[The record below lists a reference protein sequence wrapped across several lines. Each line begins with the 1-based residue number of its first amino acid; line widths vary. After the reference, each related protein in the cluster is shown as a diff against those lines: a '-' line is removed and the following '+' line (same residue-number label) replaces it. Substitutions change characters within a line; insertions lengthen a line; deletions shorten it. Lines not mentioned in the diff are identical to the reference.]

1 MKSEKGALV
10 LYVSVACLF
19 LLIVGITAYIGVSN
33 KQAGQIAKL
42 KRIEQNYNNSNVTA
56 EELYKSYDGGDV
68 IPIYTPEQFAK
79 VGSGEEV
86 YVKETGK
93 FYTFSIDKT
102 YMFYGV
108 PEDLTNLLNQLK
120 QEIKNE
126 VKVEIG
132 AGTDQGTVTS
142 GILKLTKSTNQLVNS
157 LTITATAESEN
168 DIITYIDGSRVEKL
182 YNSGTKSIEETYTV
196 TANGNYVFSVVE
208 SDGTISDA
216 TMVVTN
222 VVSDS
227 IRMTPST
234 TNWTNKDITLTITW
248 PNGSEK
254 GVKEIQ
260 IDNGNWTRYTGL
272 STVLTISENCTVK
285 ARVTN
290 GTDEMKTN
298 SVTISNIDKAD
309 PIVVAKSVDSAKL
322 KEDGTVAI
330 SDYFTYSANGIAPIS
345 KVEYTTNGTTIDG
358 TVLPLGGEIKCTV
371 TKANGTVVSKTQNIQ
386 YLSGGNATEI
396 ANNAEIYYG
405 RIVTNY
411 ITPGED
417 KGTAWQIYYAD
428 KKSDTIYLI
437 SLTNVDNTLI
447 PQSKGAYSIDKS
459 GDYEINF
466 SSIYQAYT
474 GSANITDARVKKLI
488 SWVSSYPSS
497 TNTNIRSI
505 AYLLDIDLWNTQ
517 YKDSTYGAYAIGG
530 PTVELFYKSLK
541 DSHPNAEFEYRMET
555 NGYDVK
561 ENYIESVVNDLEKIG
576 CSQEMK
582 LLYALLYTG
591 VGRDIWNDKYWLAS
605 PAASSSDCL
614 LGVNNTYFE
623 FNPNLEDLSGN
634 VDSAQY
640 EEHHGVRPVVCLQS
654 GVQLVSNGDG
664 TYKLSK

>member
-42 KRIEQNYNNSNVTA
+42 KRIEENYNNSNVTA

-108 PEDLTNLLNQLK
+108 PEDLTNLLNKLK
-120 QEIKNE
+120 QEIKDE

-132 AGTDQGTVTS
+132 TGGTQQGTVTS

-234 TNWTNKDITLTITW
+234 TNWINRDITLTITW

-371 TKANGTVVSKTQNIQ
+371 TKANGAVISKTQNIQ

-405 RIVTNY
+405 REITNY
-411 ITPGED
+411 TDPNGDPDI
-417 KGTAWQIYYAD
+417 KWQIYYVD
-428 KKSDTIYLI
+428 KDSNTIYLI
-437 SLTNVDNTLI
+437 ADRCARNSYI
-447 PQSKGAYSIDKS
+447 PQSKGSYSIDKS
-459 GDYEINF
+459 GEYGINF

-474 GSANITDARVKKLI
+474 GSASITDARVKKLI

-497 TNTNIRSI
+497 TNENIRSI

-530 PTVELFYKSLK
+530 PTIELLCKSYK
-541 DSHPNAEFEYRMET
+541 DTHPDR
-555 NGYDVK
+555 
-561 ENYIESVVNDLEKIG
+561 YIECANTNSYGYNVKWSDGKSYETYISGLPTSIDYKKIFRNYR
-576 CSQEMK
+576 
-582 LLYALLYTG
+582 LYVIPETSNSSY
-591 VGRDIWNDKYWLAS
+591 YWLAS
-605 PAASSSDCL
+605 PSAANGDYLLYVLCGGYVNISDCSSSL
-614 LGVNNTYFE
+614 
-623 FNPNLEDLSGN
+623 
-634 VDSAQY
+634 
-640 EEHHGVRPVVCLQS
+640 GVRPLVCLQS
-654 GVQLVSNGDG
+654 GIQLVSNGDG

>member
-42 KRIEQNYNNSNVTA
+42 KRIEESYNNSNVTA

-108 PEDLTNLLNQLK
+108 PEDLTNLLNKLK

-132 AGTDQGTVTS
+132 TGGTQQGTVTS

-234 TNWTNKDITLTITW
+234 TNWINRDITLTITW

-309 PIVVAKSVDSAKL
+309 PILTAKIINGTENKNVVA
-322 KEDGTVAI
+322 

-345 KVEYTTNGTTIDG
+345 KVEYVTNGTAIDG
-358 TVLPLGGEIKCTV
+358 TAVPLGGEIKCTV
-371 TKANGTVVSKTQNIQ
+371 TKANGAVVSKTQTIK

-405 RIVTNY
+405 REVTNY
-411 ITPGED
+411 TDPSGDPDI
-417 KGTAWQIYYAD
+417 KWQIYYAD
-428 KKSDTIYLI
+428 KDSNTIYLI
-437 SLTNVDNTLI
+437 ADRYARNSYV
-447 PQSKGAYSIDKS
+447 PQSKGSYSIDKS
-459 GDYEINF
+459 GNYEINF

-474 GSANITDARVKKLI
+474 GSASITDARVKKLI

-497 TNTNIRSI
+497 TNINIRSI

-530 PTVELFYKSLK
+530 PTIELLCKSYK
-541 DSHPNAEFEYRMET
+541 DTHPDR
-555 NGYDVK
+555 
-561 ENYIESVVNDLEKIG
+561 YIECANTNSYGYNVKWSDGTTYGYSVSGLQTRVDYTKIFRNYR
-576 CSQEMK
+576 
-582 LLYALLYTG
+582 LYVIPESSNSSY
-591 VGRDIWNDKYWLAS
+591 YWLAS
-605 PAASSSDCL
+605 PSARSSNYL
-614 LGVNNTYFE
+614 LYVGFDGDVYYICNST
-623 FNPNLEDLSGN
+623 L
-634 VDSAQY
+634 
-640 EEHHGVRPVVCLQS
+640 GVRPLVCLQS
-654 GVQLVSNGDG
+654 GIQLVSNGDG

>member
-42 KRIEQNYNNSNVTA
+42 KRIEESYNNSNVTA

-108 PEDLTNLLNQLK
+108 PEDLTNLLNKLK

-182 YNSGTKSIEETYTV
+182 YNSGTKSIEENYTV

-227 IRMTPST
+227 INMTPST
-234 TNWTNKDITLTITW
+234 TNWTNKDVTLTITW

-272 STVLTISENCTVK
+272 KTTLTISENCTVK

-290 GTDEMKTN
+290 GTNEMKTN

-345 KVEYTTNGTTIDG
+345 KVEYTTNGTKIDG

-371 TKANGTVVSKTQNIQ
+371 TKANGAVISKTQNIQ
-386 YLSGGNATEI
+386 YLSGGNTTEI

-405 RIVTNY
+405 REITNY
-411 ITPGED
+411 TDPSGDPDI
-417 KGTAWQIYYAD
+417 KWQIYYAD
-428 KKSDTIYLI
+428 KDSNTIYLI
-437 SLTNVDNTLI
+437 ADRYARNNYV
-447 PQSKGAYSIDKS
+447 PQSKGSYSIDKN
-459 GDYEINF
+459 GNYNINF

-474 GSANITDARVKKLI
+474 GSASITDARIKKLI

-505 AYLLDIDLWNTQ
+505 AYLLDIDLWNAQ

-530 PTVELFYKSLK
+530 PTIELFCKSYK
-541 DSHPNAEFEYRMET
+541 DTHPDR
-555 NGYDVK
+555 
-561 ENYIESVVNDLEKIG
+561 YIECANTDSYGYNVKWSDGKSYEASSIVVPTSVDYKKIFRNYG
-576 CSQEMK
+576 
-582 LLYALLYTG
+582 LYVPPETSKSSY
-591 VGRDIWNDKYWLAS
+591 YWLAS
-605 PAASSSDCL
+605 PMAYNGRLFFVDNSGMIS
-614 LGVNNTYFE
+614 G
-623 FNPNLEDLSGN
+623 DLYN
-634 VDSAQY
+634 SAN
-640 EEHHGVRPVVCLQS
+640 GVRPVVCLQS

>member
-132 AGTDQGTVTS
+132 AGADQGTVTS
-142 GILKLTKSTNQLVNS
+142 GILKLTRSTNQLVNS
-157 LTITATAESEN
+157 LTITATAESKN
-168 DIITYIDGSRVEKL
+168 GIITYVDGNREEKL
-182 YNSGTKSIEETYTV
+182 YNSGTKSIEESFTV
-196 TANGNYVFSVVE
+196 TENGNYVFSVVE
-208 SDGTISDA
+208 ENGEISDA
-216 TMVVTN
+216 TMVITN
-222 VVSDS
+222 IVSNS
-227 IRMTPST
+227 INMTPST
-234 TNWTNKDITLTITW
+234 TNWTNKDVTLTITW

-260 IDNGNWTRYTGL
+260 INNGNWTRYTGL
-272 STVLTISENCTVK
+272 KTTLTISENCTVK

-309 PIVVAKSVDSAKL
+309 PIVTAKIVNGIENKNVVA
-322 KEDGTVAI
+322 
-330 SDYFTYSANGIAPIS
+330 SDYFTYNANGIAPIS
-345 KVEYTTNGTTIDG
+345 KVEYTTNGTKIDG
-358 TVLPLGGEIKCTV
+358 TSVPQGGEIKCTV
-371 TKANGTVVSKTQNIQ
+371 TKANGAVISKTQNIQ

-405 RIVTNY
+405 REITNY
-411 ITPGED
+411 TDPGGD
-417 KGTAWQIYYAD
+417 PDIKWQIYYAD
-428 KKSDTIYLI
+428 KDSNTIYLI
-437 SLTNVDNTLI
+437 ADRYARNSYV
-447 PQSKGAYSIDKS
+447 PQSKGSYSITKD
-459 GDYEINF
+459 GNYDIGFYRICD
-466 SSIYQAYT
+466 AYT
-474 GSANITDARVKKLI
+474 GSASITDARIKKLI

-497 TNTNIRSI
+497 TNANIKSV

-530 PTVELFYKSLK
+530 PTLELFCKSYK
-541 DSHPNAEFEYRMET
+541 DTHPDR
-555 NGYDVK
+555 
-561 ENYIESVVNDLEKIG
+561 YIECANMDSRGYNVKWSDGKSYEAYISGLPTSVDYTKIFRNYR
-576 CSQEMK
+576 
-582 LLYALLYTG
+582 LYVIPENSNSY
-591 VGRDIWNDKYWLAS
+591 RYWLAS
-605 PAASSSDCL
+605 PSANGDDRL
-614 LGVNNTYFE
+614 LYVHYFGSVNNYYLT
-623 FNPNLEDLSGN
+623 
-634 VDSAQY
+634 DSL
-640 EEHHGVRPVVCLQS
+640 GVRPVVCLQS
-654 GVQLVSNGDG
+654 GIQLVSNGDG
-664 TYKLSK
+664 TYRLSK

>member
-227 IRMTPST
+227 INMTPST
-234 TNWTNKDITLTITW
+234 TNWTNKDVTLTITW

-371 TKANGTVVSKTQNIQ
+371 TKANGAVISKTQNIQ
-386 YLSGGNATEI
+386 YLSGGNVTEI

-405 RIVTNY
+405 REVTNY
-411 ITPGED
+411 TDPSGDPDI
-417 KGTAWQIYYAD
+417 KWQIYYAD
-428 KKSDTIYLI
+428 KDSNTIYLI
-437 SLTNVDNTLI
+437 ADRYARNSYI
-447 PQSKGAYSIDKS
+447 PQSKGSYSINKS
-459 GDYEINF
+459 GDYEIDI

-474 GSANITDARVKKLI
+474 GSASITDSRVKKLI

-497 TNTNIRSI
+497 TNTNIKSV
-505 AYLLDIDLWNTQ
+505 AYLLDIDLWNAQ

-530 PTVELFYKSLK
+530 PTIELLCKSYK
-541 DSHPNAEFEYRMET
+541 DTHPERYIECADMNR
-555 NGYDVK
+555 NGYNVK
-561 ENYIESVVNDLEKIG
+561 WSDGEFYDFYISELPTEVDYKKIFRNYR
-576 CSQEMK
+576 
-582 LLYALLYTG
+582 LY
-591 VGRDIWNDKYWLAS
+591 VIPRDSSSSYYWLAS
-605 PAASSSDCL
+605 PCTKFQDHL
-614 LGVNNTYFE
+614 LIVTYYGKV
-623 FNPNLEDLSGN
+623 SGDGN
-634 VDSAQY
+634 YQTQC
-640 EEHHGVRPVVCLQS
+640 VRPLVCLQS
-654 GVQLVSNGDG
+654 GIQLVSNGDG

>member
-1 MKSEKGALV
+1 MKSEKGVLV

-42 KRIEQNYNNSNVTA
+42 KRIEESYNNSNVTA

-142 GILKLTKSTNQLVNS
+142 GILKLTRNTNQLVNS

-168 DIITYIDGSRVEKL
+168 GIITYVDGNREEKI
-182 YNSGTKSIEETYTV
+182 YNSGTKSIEESFTV
-196 TANGNYVFSVVE
+196 TQNGNYVFSVVE
-208 SDGTISDA
+208 ENGEISDA
-216 TMVVTN
+216 TMVITN
-222 VVSDS
+222 IVSAS
-227 IRMTPST
+227 INMTPST
-234 TNWTNKDITLTITW
+234 TNWTNKDVTLTITW

-260 IDNGNWTRYTGL
+260 INNGNWTRYTGL
-272 STVLTISENCTVK
+272 KTTLTISENCTVK

-290 GTDEMKTN
+290 GTNEMKTN

-309 PIVVAKSVDSAKL
+309 PIVVAKSVDTAKL

-358 TVLPLGGEIKCTV
+358 TVRPLGGEIKCTV
-371 TKANGTVVSKTQNIQ
+371 TKANGAVISKTQNIQ

-396 ANNAEIYYG
+396 ASNAEIYYG
-405 RIVTNY
+405 REVTNY
-411 ITPGED
+411 TDPGGD
-417 KGTAWQIYYAD
+417 PGIKWQIYYAD
-428 KKSDTIYLI
+428 KDSNTIYLI
-437 SLTNVDNTLI
+437 ADRYARNSYI
-447 PQSKGAYSIDKS
+447 PQSKGSYSITKN
-459 GDYEINF
+459 GNYNINF

-474 GSANITDARVKKLI
+474 GSASITDARVKKLI

-497 TNTNIRSI
+497 TNENIKSV
-505 AYLLDIDLWNTQ
+505 AYLLDIDLWNAQ

-530 PTVELFYKSLK
+530 PTIELLCKSYK
-541 DSHPNAEFEYRMET
+541 DTHPDR
-555 NGYDVK
+555 
-561 ENYIESVVNDLEKIG
+561 YIECANTDSYGYNVKWSDGTTYGYSVSGLQTRVDYTKIFRNYR
-576 CSQEMK
+576 
-582 LLYALLYTG
+582 LYVIPESSNSSY
-591 VGRDIWNDKYWLAS
+591 YWLAS
-605 PAASSSDCL
+605 PSANYNRDLLYVHHAAAWTATIIAATL
-614 LGVNNTYFE
+614 AFV
-623 FNPNLEDLSGN
+623 P
-634 VDSAQY
+634 
-640 EEHHGVRPVVCLQS
+640 
-654 GVQLVSNGDG
+654 
-664 TYKLSK
+664 

>member
-42 KRIEQNYNNSNVTA
+42 KRIEESYNNSNVTA

-108 PEDLTNLLNQLK
+108 PEDLTNLLNKLK

-132 AGTDQGTVTS
+132 TGGTQQGTVTS

-227 IRMTPST
+227 INMTPST
-234 TNWTNKDITLTITW
+234 TNWTNKDVTLTITW

-272 STVLTISENCTVK
+272 KTTLTISENCTVK

-309 PIVVAKSVDSAKL
+309 PILTAKIINGTENKNVVA
-322 KEDGTVAI
+322 

-345 KVEYTTNGTTIDG
+345 KVEYVTNGTAIDG
-358 TVLPLGGEIKCTV
+358 TAVPLGGEIKCTV
-371 TKANGTVVSKTQNIQ
+371 TKANGAVVSKTQNIQ

-396 ANNAEIYYG
+396 ANHAEIYYG
-405 RIVTNY
+405 REVTNY
-411 ITPGED
+411 TDPSGDPDI
-417 KGTAWQIYYAD
+417 KWQIYYAD
-428 KKSDTIYLI
+428 KDSNTIYLI
-437 SLTNVDNTLI
+437 ADRYAKNSYI

-459 GDYEINF
+459 GNYNINF

-474 GSANITDARVKKLI
+474 GSASITDARVKKLI

-497 TNTNIRSI
+497 TNANIRSI
-505 AYLLDIDLWNTQ
+505 AYLLDIDLWNAQ

-530 PTVELFYKSLK
+530 PTIELFCKSYK
-541 DSHPNAEFEYRMET
+541 DTHPDRYIECADMNS
-555 NGYDVK
+555 NGYNVK
-561 ENYIESVVNDLEKIG
+561 WSNGSYGYYISGLPTSVDYKKIFRNYR
-576 CSQEMK
+576 
-582 LLYALLYTG
+582 LYVIPETSNSNY
-591 VGRDIWNDKYWLAS
+591 YWLAS
-605 PAASSSDCL
+605 PSAAISNYLLYVDCD
-614 LGVNNTYFE
+614 GDVYGYNYYDT
-623 FNPNLEDLSGN
+623 
-634 VDSAQY
+634 
-640 EEHHGVRPVVCLQS
+640 HGVRPLVCLQS
-654 GVQLVSNGDG
+654 GIQLVSNGDG

>member
-108 PEDLTNLLNQLK
+108 PEDLTNLLNKLK
-120 QEIKNE
+120 QEIKDE

-132 AGTDQGTVTS
+132 TGGTQQGTVTS

-227 IRMTPST
+227 INMTPST
-234 TNWTNKDITLTITW
+234 THWTNKDVTLTITW

-260 IDNGNWTRYTGL
+260 INNGNWTRYTGL
-272 STVLTISENCTVK
+272 KTTLTISENCTVK

-290 GTDEMKTN
+290 GTNEMKTN

-371 TKANGTVVSKTQNIQ
+371 TKANGAVISKTQNIQ

-405 RIVTNY
+405 REITNY
-411 ITPGED
+411 TDPSGDPDI
-417 KGTAWQIYYAD
+417 KWQIYYAD
-428 KKSDTIYLI
+428 KDSNTIYLI
-437 SLTNVDNTLI
+437 ADRYARNSYV
-447 PQSKGAYSIDKS
+447 PQSKGSYSITK
-459 GDYEINF
+459 N
-466 SSIYQAYT
+466 
-474 GSANITDARVKKLI
+474 RRL
-488 SWVSSYPSS
+488 
-497 TNTNIRSI
+497 
-505 AYLLDIDLWNTQ
+505 
-517 YKDSTYGAYAIGG
+517 
-530 PTVELFYKSLK
+530 
-541 DSHPNAEFEYRMET
+541 
-555 NGYDVK
+555 
-561 ENYIESVVNDLEKIG
+561 
-576 CSQEMK
+576 
-582 LLYALLYTG
+582 
-591 VGRDIWNDKYWLAS
+591 
-605 PAASSSDCL
+605 
-614 LGVNNTYFE
+614 
-623 FNPNLEDLSGN
+623 
-634 VDSAQY
+634 
-640 EEHHGVRPVVCLQS
+640 
-654 GVQLVSNGDG
+654 
-664 TYKLSK
+664 

>member
-42 KRIEQNYNNSNVTA
+42 KRIEESYNNSNVTA

-108 PEDLTNLLNQLK
+108 PEDLTNLLNKLK

-132 AGTDQGTVTS
+132 TGGTQQGTVTS

-234 TNWTNKDITLTITW
+234 TNWINRDITLTITW

-309 PIVVAKSVDSAKL
+309 PILTAKSINGTENKNVVA
-322 KEDGTVAI
+322 

-345 KVEYTTNGTTIDG
+345 KVEYVTNGTAIDG
-358 TVLPLGGEIKCTV
+358 TAVPLGGEIKCTV
-371 TKANGTVVSKTQNIQ
+371 TKANGAVVSKTQTIK

-405 RIVTNY
+405 REVTNY
-411 ITPGED
+411 TDPSGDPDI
-417 KGTAWQIYYAD
+417 KWQIYYAD
-428 KKSDTIYLI
+428 KDSNTIYLI
-437 SLTNVDNTLI
+437 ADRYARNSYV
-447 PQSKGAYSIDKS
+447 PQSKGSYSIDKS
-459 GDYEINF
+459 GNYEINF

-474 GSANITDARVKKLI
+474 GSASITDARVKKLI

-497 TNTNIRSI
+497 TNINIRSI

-530 PTVELFYKSLK
+530 PTIELLCKSYK
-541 DSHPNAEFEYRMET
+541 DTHPDR
-555 NGYDVK
+555 
-561 ENYIESVVNDLEKIG
+561 YIECANTDSYGYNVKWSDGTTYGYSVSGLQTRVDYTKIFRNYR
-576 CSQEMK
+576 
-582 LLYALLYTG
+582 LYVIPESSNSSY
-591 VGRDIWNDKYWLAS
+591 YWLAS
-605 PAASSSDCL
+605 PSANDSYYLLNVRCSGGVSDY
-614 LGVNNTYFE
+614 NYNSY
-623 FNPNLEDLSGN
+623 
-634 VDSAQY
+634 Y
-640 EEHHGVRPVVCLQS
+640 GVRPLVCLQS
-654 GVQLVSNGDG
+654 GIQLVSNGDG

>member
-234 TNWTNKDITLTITW
+234 TNWINRDITLTITW

-371 TKANGTVVSKTQNIQ
+371 TKANGAVISKTQNIQ

-405 RIVTNY
+405 REVTNY
-411 ITPGED
+411 TDPSGDPDI
-417 KGTAWQIYYAD
+417 KWQIYYAD
-428 KKSDTIYLI
+428 KDSNTIYLI
-437 SLTNVDNTLI
+437 ADRYARNSYV
-447 PQSKGAYSIDKS
+447 PQSKGSYSIDKS
-459 GDYEINF
+459 GNYEINF

-474 GSANITDARVKKLI
+474 GSASITDARVKKLI

-497 TNTNIRSI
+497 TNINIRSI

-530 PTVELFYKSLK
+530 PTIELLCKSYK
-541 DSHPNAEFEYRMET
+541 DTHPDR
-555 NGYDVK
+555 
-561 ENYIESVVNDLEKIG
+561 YIECANTDSYGYNVKWSDGTTYGYSVSGLQTRVDYTKIFRNYRLYVIPND
-576 CSQEMK
+576 STWS
-582 LLYALLYTG
+582 Y
-591 VGRDIWNDKYWLAS
+591 YWLAS
-605 PAASSSDCL
+605 PFARFQDNL
-614 LGVNNTYFE
+614 LIVTYFG
-623 FNPNLEDLSGN
+623 DVSGDGN
-634 VDSAQY
+634 YQK
-640 EEHHGVRPVVCLQS
+640 HCVRPLVCLQS
-654 GVQLVSNGDG
+654 GIQLVSNRDG

>member
-42 KRIEQNYNNSNVTA
+42 KRIEESYNNSNVTA

-108 PEDLTNLLNQLK
+108 PEDLTNLLNKLK

-132 AGTDQGTVTS
+132 TGGTQQGTVTS

-234 TNWTNKDITLTITW
+234 TNWINRDITLTITW

-309 PIVVAKSVDSAKL
+309 PILTAKIINGTENKNVVA
-322 KEDGTVAI
+322 

-345 KVEYTTNGTTIDG
+345 KVEYVTNGTAIDG
-358 TVLPLGGEIKCTV
+358 TAVPLGGEIKCTV
-371 TKANGTVVSKTQNIQ
+371 TKANGAVVSKTQTIK

-405 RIVTNY
+405 REVTNY
-411 ITPGED
+411 TDPSGDPDI
-417 KGTAWQIYYAD
+417 KWQIYYAD
-428 KKSDTIYLI
+428 KDSNTIYLI
-437 SLTNVDNTLI
+437 ADRYARNSYI
-447 PQSKGAYSIDKS
+447 PQSKGSYSIDKS
-459 GDYEINF
+459 GNYEINF

-474 GSANITDARVKKLI
+474 GSASITDARVKKLI

-497 TNTNIRSI
+497 TNINIRSI

-517 YKDSTYGAYAIGG
+517 YKDSTYGAYAIGE
-530 PTVELFYKSLK
+530 PTIELFCKSYK
-541 DSHPNAEFEYRMET
+541 DTHPERYIECANTDNYGYNVKWSDEKRYGTDISRLPTSVDFKKIFRNYGIYVIPGNSNAYACWFASQPASYEEAMFYMDYEGKISCV
-555 NGYDVK
+555 GYD
-561 ENYIESVVNDLEKIG
+561 IDFGL
-576 CSQEMK
+576 
-582 LLYALLYTG
+582 
-591 VGRDIWNDKYWLAS
+591 
-605 PAASSSDCL
+605 
-614 LGVNNTYFE
+614 
-623 FNPNLEDLSGN
+623 
-634 VDSAQY
+634 
-640 EEHHGVRPVVCLQS
+640 GVRPVVCLQS
-654 GVQLVSNGDG
+654 GIQLVSNGDG
-664 TYKLSK
+664 TYRLSK

>member
-227 IRMTPST
+227 INMTPST

-272 STVLTISENCTVK
+272 KTTLTISENCTVK

-371 TKANGTVVSKTQNIQ
+371 TKANGAVISKTQNIQ

-405 RIVTNY
+405 REITNY
-411 ITPGED
+411 TDPNGDPDI
-417 KGTAWQIYYAD
+417 KWQIYYAD
-428 KKSDTIYLI
+428 KDSNTIYLI
-437 SLTNVDNTLI
+437 ADRYARNSYI
-447 PQSKGAYSIDKS
+447 PQSKGSYSIDKS
-459 GDYEINF
+459 RNYNINF

-474 GSANITDARVKKLI
+474 GSESITDARVKKLI

-497 TNTNIRSI
+497 TNYNIRSI

-530 PTVELFYKSLK
+530 PTIELLCRSYK
-541 DSHPNAEFEYRMET
+541 DTHPDR
-555 NGYDVK
+555 
-561 ENYIESVVNDLEKIG
+561 YIECANTNSYGYNVKWSDGTTYGYSVSGLPTRVDYTKIFRNYR
-576 CSQEMK
+576 
-582 LLYALLYTG
+582 LYVIPESSNSSY
-591 VGRDIWNDKYWLAS
+591 YWLAS
-605 PAASSSDCL
+605 PSAYSGSNLLRVDYNGGAYDAYYSS
-614 LGVNNTYFE
+614 
-623 FNPNLEDLSGN
+623 NL
-634 VDSAQY
+634 
-640 EEHHGVRPVVCLQS
+640 GVRPLVCLQS
-654 GVQLVSNGDG
+654 GIQLVSNGDG
-664 TYKLSK
+664 TYKLGK

>member
-33 KQAGQIAKL
+33 KQAAQIAEL
-42 KRIEQNYNNSNVTA
+42 KRIEESYNTSNVTA

-93 FYTFSIDKT
+93 FYTFSVDKT

-120 QEIKNE
+120 QEIKDE
-126 VKVEIG
+126 VKVEIGTG

-142 GILKLTKSTNQLVNS
+142 GILKLTRSTNQLVNS

-168 DIITYIDGSRVEKL
+168 GIITYVNANREEKI
-182 YNSGTKSIEETYTV
+182 YSSGTKSIEETFTV
-196 TANGNYVFSVVE
+196 TQNGNYVFSVVE
-208 SDGTISDA
+208 ENGEISDA
-216 TMVVTN
+216 TMVITN
-222 VVSDS
+222 IVSDS
-227 IRMTPST
+227 IFMIPST
-234 TNWTNKDITLTITW
+234 TNWTNKDVILTITW

-260 IDNGNWTRYTGL
+260 INDGDWTRYTGL
-272 STVLTISENCTVK
+272 GTTLTISENCTVK

-309 PIVVAKSVDSAKL
+309 PIVVAKSIETAKL

-345 KVEYTTNGTTIDG
+345 KVEYTTNGTEIDG
-358 TVLPLGGEIKCTV
+358 TAIPLGGEIKCTV
-371 TKANGTVVSKTQNIQ
+371 TKANGAVISKTQNIQ
-386 YLSGGNATEI
+386 YLSGGNTTEI

-405 RIVTNY
+405 REITNY
-411 ITPGED
+411 TDPSGDPDI
-417 KGTAWQIYYAD
+417 KWQIYYAD
-428 KKSDTIYLI
+428 KDSDTIYLI
-437 SLTNVDNTLI
+437 ADSYARNSYV
-447 PQSKGAYSIDKS
+447 PQSKESYSINKS
-459 GDYEINF
+459 GNYNIYF

-474 GSANITDARVKKLI
+474 GSASITDARVKKLI

-497 TNTNIRSI
+497 TNTNIRSV

-517 YKDSTYGAYAIGG
+517 YKDSTYGDYAIGG
-530 PTVELFYKSLK
+530 PTIELFCKSYK
-541 DSHPNAEFEYRMET
+541 DTHPDR
-555 NGYDVK
+555 
-561 ENYIESVVNDLEKIG
+561 YIECADTNSYGYKVKWSDGSYEYSISGLPRSIDYTKIFRNYR
-576 CSQEMK
+576 
-582 LLYALLYTG
+582 LYVIPETSKANY
-591 VGRDIWNDKYWLAS
+591 YWLAS
-605 PAASSSDCL
+605 PSAFGSNRLLSVGCSGGVDYSIYRSSL
-614 LGVNNTYFE
+614 
-623 FNPNLEDLSGN
+623 
-634 VDSAQY
+634 
-640 EEHHGVRPVVCLQS
+640 GVRPLVCLQS

>member
-33 KQAGQIAKL
+33 KQSGQIAKL

-108 PEDLTNLLNQLK
+108 PEDLTNLLNKLK

-132 AGTDQGTVTS
+132 TGGTQQGTVTS

-234 TNWTNKDITLTITW
+234 TNWINRDITLTITW

-371 TKANGTVVSKTQNIQ
+371 TKANGAVISKTQNIQ

-405 RIVTNY
+405 REVTNY
-411 ITPGED
+411 TDPSGDPDI
-417 KGTAWQIYYAD
+417 KWQIYYAD
-428 KKSDTIYLI
+428 KDSNTIYLI
-437 SLTNVDNTLI
+437 ADRYARNSYV
-447 PQSKGAYSIDKS
+447 PQSKGSYSIDKS
-459 GDYEINF
+459 GNYEINF

-474 GSANITDARVKKLI
+474 GSASITDARVKKLI

-497 TNTNIRSI
+497 TNINIRSI

-530 PTVELFYKSLK
+530 PTIELLCKSYK
-541 DSHPNAEFEYRMET
+541 DTHPDRYIECANT
-555 NGYDVK
+555 NSNGYNVK
-561 ENYIESVVNDLEKIG
+561 WSDGTTYGYSVSGLQTRVDYTKIFRNYRLYVIPESSN
-576 CSQEMK
+576 SS
-582 LLYALLYTG
+582 Y
-591 VGRDIWNDKYWLAS
+591 YWLAS
-605 PAASSSDCL
+605 PSAYYNYSL
-614 LGVNNTYFE
+614 LRVHCNGYVSY
-623 FNPNLEDLSGN
+623 
-634 VDSAQY
+634 DSY
-640 EEHHGVRPVVCLQS
+640 NYCRGVRPLVCLQS
-654 GVQLVSNGDG
+654 GIQLVSNGDG

>member
-33 KQAGQIAKL
+33 KQAAQIAEL
-42 KRIEQNYNNSNVTA
+42 KRIEESYNTSNVTA

-93 FYTFSIDKT
+93 FYTFSVDKT

-120 QEIKNE
+120 QEIKDE
-126 VKVEIG
+126 VKVEIGTG

-142 GILKLTKSTNQLVNS
+142 GILKLTRSTNQLVNS

-168 DIITYIDGSRVEKL
+168 GIITYVDGNREEKI
-182 YNSGTKSIEETYTV
+182 YNSGTTSIEETYTV
-196 TANGNYVFSVVE
+196 TQNGNYVFSVVE
-208 SDGTISDA
+208 ENGEISDA
-216 TMVVTN
+216 TMVITN
-222 VVSDS
+222 IVSAS
-227 IRMTPST
+227 IAMTPST
-234 TNWTNKDITLTITW
+234 TNWTNKDVILTITW

-260 IDNGNWTRYTGL
+260 INDGNWTRYTGL
-272 STVLTISENCTVK
+272 KTTLTISENCTVK

-309 PIVVAKSVDSAKL
+309 PIVVAKSVDTAKL

-345 KVEYTTNGTTIDG
+345 KVEYTTNGTKIDG
-358 TVLPLGGEIKCTV
+358 TVIPLGGEIKCTV
-371 TKANGTVVSKTQNIQ
+371 TKANGAVISKTQNIQ
-386 YLSGGNATEI
+386 YLSGGNTTEI

-405 RIVTNY
+405 REITNY
-411 ITPGED
+411 TDPSGDPNI
-417 KGTAWQIYYAD
+417 KWQIYYAD
-428 KKSDTIYLI
+428 KDSDTIYLI
-437 SLTNVDNTLI
+437 ADRYARNSYV
-447 PQSKGAYSIDKS
+447 PQSKGTYSINKS
-459 GDYEINF
+459 GSYNISF

-474 GSANITDARVKKLI
+474 GSASITDARVKKLI

-497 TNTNIRSI
+497 TNNNIKSV
-505 AYLLDIDLWNTQ
+505 AYLLDMDLWNTQ
-517 YKDSTYGAYAIGG
+517 YKDSTYGEYAIGG
-530 PTVELFYKSLK
+530 PTIELLCKSYKDTHS
-541 DSHPNAEFEYRMET
+541 DR
-555 NGYDVK
+555 
-561 ENYIESVVNDLEKIG
+561 YIECADMNSYGYNVKWSDGSYGYSISGLPKSIDYTKIFRNYR
-576 CSQEMK
+576 
-582 LLYALLYTG
+582 LYVIPETSNSSYC
-591 VGRDIWNDKYWLAS
+591 WLAS
-605 PAASSSDCL
+605 PSALNNYLLSVYCSGSVGNNYYDSS
-614 LGVNNTYFE
+614 Y
-623 FNPNLEDLSGN
+623 
-634 VDSAQY
+634 
-640 EEHHGVRPVVCLQS
+640 GVRPLVCLQS
-654 GVQLVSNGDG
+654 GIQLVSNGDG

>member
-196 TANGNYVFSVVE
+196 TENGNYVFSVVE

-227 IRMTPST
+227 INMTPST
-234 TNWTNKDITLTITW
+234 TNWTNKDVTLTITW

-272 STVLTISENCTVK
+272 KTTLTISENCTVK

-309 PIVVAKSVDSAKL
+309 PILTAKIINGTENKNVVA
-322 KEDGTVAI
+322 

-345 KVEYTTNGTTIDG
+345 KVEYVTNGTAIDG
-358 TVLPLGGEIKCTV
+358 TAVPLGGEIKCTV
-371 TKANGTVVSKTQNIQ
+371 TKANGAVVSKTQTIK

-405 RIVTNY
+405 REITNY
-411 ITPGED
+411 TDPSGDPDI
-417 KGTAWQIYYAD
+417 KWQIYYAD
-428 KKSDTIYLI
+428 KDSNTIYLI
-437 SLTNVDNTLI
+437 ADRYARNSYI
-447 PQSKGAYSIDKS
+447 PQSKGSYSIEKD
-459 GDYEINF
+459 GNYNIGF

-474 GSANITDARVKKLI
+474 GSASITDARVKKLI

-497 TNTNIRSI
+497 TNDNIRSI
-505 AYLLDIDLWNTQ
+505 AYLLDIDLWNAQ

-530 PTVELFYKSLK
+530 PTIELFCKSYK
-541 DSHPNAEFEYRMET
+541 DTHPDRYIECADMNS
-555 NGYDVK
+555 NGYNVK
-561 ENYIESVVNDLEKIG
+561 WSDGKRYGTDIAGLPTSADYTKIFRNYRLYVIPENLNSGY
-576 CSQEMK
+576 
-582 LLYALLYTG
+582 
-591 VGRDIWNDKYWLAS
+591 YWLAC
-605 PAASSSDCL
+605 PNATSSDYLHLVHYC
-614 LGVNNTYFE
+614 GGMDWISCY
-623 FNPNLEDLSGN
+623 GKI
-634 VDSAQY
+634 
-640 EEHHGVRPVVCLQS
+640 GVRPVVCLQS
-654 GVQLVSNGDG
+654 GIQLVSNGDG

>member
-33 KQAGQIAKL
+33 KQAAQIAEL
-42 KRIEQNYNNSNVTA
+42 KRIEESYNTSNVTA

-93 FYTFSIDKT
+93 FYTFSVDKT

-120 QEIKNE
+120 QEIKDE
-126 VKVEIG
+126 VKVEIGTG

-142 GILKLTKSTNQLVNS
+142 GILKLTRSTNQLVNS

-168 DIITYIDGSRVEKL
+168 GIITYVDGNREEKI
-182 YNSGTKSIEETYTV
+182 YSSGTKSIEETFTV
-196 TANGNYVFSVVE
+196 TQNGNYVFSVVE
-208 SDGTISDA
+208 ENGEISDA
-216 TMVVTN
+216 TMVITN
-222 VVSDS
+222 IVSAS
-227 IRMTPST
+227 IAMTPST
-234 TNWTNKDITLTITW
+234 TNWTNKDVILTITW

-260 IDNGNWTRYTGL
+260 INDGDWTRYTGL
-272 STVLTISENCTVK
+272 KTTLTISENCTVK

-309 PIVVAKSVDSAKL
+309 PIVVAKSVDTAKL

-330 SDYFTYSANGIAPIS
+330 SDYFTYSTNGIAPIS
-345 KVEYTTNGTTIDG
+345 KVEYTTNGTKIDG
-358 TVLPLGGEIKCTV
+358 TVIPLGGEIKCTV
-371 TKANGTVVSKTQNIQ
+371 TKANGAVISKTQNIQ

-405 RIVTNY
+405 REITNY
-411 ITPGED
+411 TDPSGDPDI
-417 KGTAWQIYYAD
+417 KWQIYYAD
-428 KKSDTIYLI
+428 KDSDTIYLI
-437 SLTNVDNTLI
+437 ADRYARNSYV
-447 PQSKGAYSIDKS
+447 PQSKGSYSIDKS
-459 GDYEINF
+459 GSYNINF

-474 GSANITDARVKKLI
+474 GSASITDARVKKLI

-497 TNTNIRSI
+497 TNYNIRSI

-517 YKDSTYGAYAIGG
+517 YKDSTYGAYAVGG
-530 PTVELFYKSLK
+530 PTIELFCKSYK
-541 DSHPNAEFEYRMET
+541 DTHPDR
-555 NGYDVK
+555 
-561 ENYIESVVNDLEKIG
+561 YIECANTNNYGYNVKWSDGSYEYSISGLPRSIDYTKIFRNYR
-576 CSQEMK
+576 
-582 LLYALLYTG
+582 LYVIPETSNSSY
-591 VGRDIWNDKYWLAS
+591 YWLAS
-605 PAASSSDCL
+605 PSANYDRIL
-614 LGVNNTYFE
+614 LNVNYSGSVNNNYY
-623 FNPNLEDLSGN
+623 NLN
-634 VDSAQY
+634 Y
-640 EEHHGVRPVVCLQS
+640 GVRPLVCLQS
-654 GVQLVSNGDG
+654 GIQLVSNGDG

>member
-42 KRIEQNYNNSNVTA
+42 KRIEESYNNSNVTA

-108 PEDLTNLLNQLK
+108 PEDLTNLLNKLK

-227 IRMTPST
+227 INMTPST
-234 TNWTNKDITLTITW
+234 TNWINRDITLTITW

-309 PIVVAKSVDSAKL
+309 PILTAKIINGTENKNVVA
-322 KEDGTVAI
+322 

-345 KVEYTTNGTTIDG
+345 KVEYVTNGTAIDG
-358 TVLPLGGEIKCTV
+358 TAVPLGGEIKCTV
-371 TKANGTVVSKTQNIQ
+371 TKANGAVVSKTQTIQ

-405 RIVTNY
+405 REVTNY
-411 ITPGED
+411 TDPSGDPDI
-417 KGTAWQIYYAD
+417 KWQIYYAD
-428 KKSDTIYLI
+428 KDSNTIYLI
-437 SLTNVDNTLI
+437 ADRYARNSYV
-447 PQSKGAYSIDKS
+447 PQSKGSYSIDKS
-459 GDYEINF
+459 GNYEINF

-474 GSANITDARVKKLI
+474 GSASITDARVKKLI

-497 TNTNIRSI
+497 TNINIRSI
-505 AYLLDIDLWNTQ
+505 AYLLDIDLWNAQ

-530 PTVELFYKSLK
+530 PTIELLCKSYK
-541 DSHPNAEFEYRMET
+541 DTHPDRYIECADMNS
-555 NGYDVK
+555 NGYKVK
-561 ENYIESVVNDLEKIG
+561 WSDGSYEYSISGLPESVDYTKIFRNYR
-576 CSQEMK
+576 
-582 LLYALLYTG
+582 LYVIPEDSKNYSLY
-591 VGRDIWNDKYWLAS
+591 VIPEDSKNSYYYWLAS
-605 PAASSSDCL
+605 PSDYSHNSL
-614 LGVNNTYFE
+614 LSVNC
-623 FNPNLEDLSGN
+623 SGSVYYYN
-634 VDSAQY
+634 VSNY
-640 EEHHGVRPVVCLQS
+640 LGVRPVVCLQS

-664 TYKLSK
+664 TYRLSK

>member
-42 KRIEQNYNNSNVTA
+42 KRIEESYNNSNVTA

-108 PEDLTNLLNQLK
+108 PEDLTNLLNKLK

-132 AGTDQGTVTS
+132 TGGTQQETVTS

-234 TNWTNKDITLTITW
+234 TNWINKDITLTISW

-272 STVLTISENCTVK
+272 KTTLTISENCTVK

-309 PIVVAKSVDSAKL
+309 PILTAKIINGTENKNVVA
-322 KEDGTVAI
+322 

-345 KVEYTTNGTTIDG
+345 KVEYVTNGTAIDG
-358 TVLPLGGEIKCTV
+358 TAVPLGGEIKCTV
-371 TKANGTVVSKTQNIQ
+371 TKANGAVVSKTQTIK

-396 ANNAEIYYG
+396 ANHAEIYYG
-405 RIVTNY
+405 REVTNY
-411 ITPGED
+411 TDPSGDPDI
-417 KGTAWQIYYAD
+417 KWQIYYAD
-428 KKSDTIYLI
+428 KDSNTIYLI
-437 SLTNVDNTLI
+437 ADRCARNSYI
-447 PQSKGAYSIDKS
+447 PQSKGSYSIDKS
-459 GDYEINF
+459 GSYNINF

-474 GSANITDARVKKLI
+474 GSASITDARVNKLI

-497 TNTNIRSI
+497 TNANIRSI
-505 AYLLDIDLWNTQ
+505 AYLLDIDLWNAQ

-530 PTVELFYKSLK
+530 PTIELFCKSYK
-541 DSHPNAEFEYRMET
+541 DTHPDRYIECADMNS
-555 NGYDVK
+555 NGYNVK
-561 ENYIESVVNDLEKIG
+561 WSNGSYGYYISGLPTSVDYKKIFRNYR
-576 CSQEMK
+576 
-582 LLYALLYTG
+582 LYVIPETSNSNY
-591 VGRDIWNDKYWLAS
+591 YWLAS
-605 PAASSSDCL
+605 PSAINGNRLLYVDC
-614 LGVNNTYFE
+614 
-623 FNPNLEDLSGN
+623 SGS
-634 VDSAQY
+634 VDSYSYSNAL
-640 EEHHGVRPVVCLQS
+640 GVRPLVCLQS
-654 GVQLVSNGDG
+654 GIQLVSNGDG

>member
-42 KRIEQNYNNSNVTA
+42 KRIEENYNNSNVTA

-86 YVKETGK
+86 YVRETGK

-108 PEDLTNLLNQLK
+108 PEDLTNLLNKLK

-132 AGTDQGTVTS
+132 AGGTQQGTVTS

-157 LTITATAESEN
+157 LTITATAESKN
-168 DIITYIDGSRVEKL
+168 GIITYVDGNREEKI
-182 YNSGTKSIEETYTV
+182 YNSGTKSIEESFTV
-196 TANGNYVFSVVE
+196 TQNGNYVFSVVE
-208 SDGTISDA
+208 ENGEISDA
-216 TMVVTN
+216 TMVITN
-222 VVSDS
+222 IVSAS
-227 IRMTPST
+227 IDMTPST
-234 TNWTNKDITLTITW
+234 TNWTNKDVTLTITW

-260 IDNGNWTRYTGL
+260 INNGNWTRYTGRE
-272 STVLTISENCTVK
+272 TTLTISENCTVK

-309 PIVVAKSVDSAKL
+309 PIVVAKSVDTAKL

-345 KVEYTTNGTTIDG
+345 KVEYTTNGTKIDG
-358 TVLPLGGEIKCTV
+358 TLVPLGGEIKCTV
-371 TKANGTVVSKTQNIQ
+371 TKANGAVVSKTQNIQ

-411 ITPGED
+411 ITTGGD
-417 KGTAWQIYYAD
+417 KNTVWQIYYAD
-428 KKSDTIYLI
+428 KESDTIYLI
-437 SLTNVDNTLI
+437 SAADVDNTSI
-447 PQSKGAYSIDKS
+447 PQNKGAYSIDKFEHDAIS
-459 GDYEINF
+459 F

-474 GSANITDARVKKLI
+474 GSASITDARVKKLI

-505 AYLLDIDLWNTQ
+505 AYLLDTDLWNAQ

-530 PTVELFYKSLK
+530 PTIELFYKSLK

-555 NGYDVK
+555 NGYDVNG
-561 ENYIESVVNDLEKIG
+561 NYMESVRNDLEKIG
-576 CSQEMK
+576 CDEGMK
-582 LLYALLYTG
+582 MIYYVLYTG
-591 VGRDIWNDKYWLAS
+591 VNRSGGGVNAYWLAS
-605 PAASSSDCL
+605 PSADGNNSL
-614 LGVNNTYFE
+614 LGVAAFFDPDVSSGMYSANFDGK
-623 FNPNLEDLSGN
+623 NL
-634 VDSAQY
+634 
-640 EEHHGVRPVVCLQS
+640 GVRPVVCLQS
-654 GVQLVSNGDG
+654 GVQLVSNEDG

>member
-182 YNSGTKSIEETYTV
+182 YNSGTKSIEENYTV

-227 IRMTPST
+227 INMTPST
-234 TNWTNKDITLTITW
+234 TNWTNKDVTLTITW

-260 IDNGNWTRYTGL
+260 IDNGNWTRYTGIE
-272 STVLTISENCTVK
+272 TTLTISENCTVK

-309 PIVVAKSVDSAKL
+309 PIVVAKSLDSAKL

-371 TKANGTVVSKTQNIQ
+371 TKANGAVISKTQNIQ

-405 RIVTNY
+405 REVTNY
-411 ITPGED
+411 TDPSGDPDI
-417 KGTAWQIYYAD
+417 KWQIYYAD
-428 KKSDTIYLI
+428 KDSNTIYLI
-437 SLTNVDNTLI
+437 ADRYARNSYI
-447 PQSKGAYSIDKS
+447 PQSKGSYSINKS
-459 GDYEINF
+459 GDYEIDI

-474 GSANITDARVKKLI
+474 GSASITDSRVKKLI

-497 TNTNIRSI
+497 TNTNIKSV
-505 AYLLDIDLWNTQ
+505 AYLLDIDLWNAQ

-530 PTVELFYKSLK
+530 PTIELLCKSYK
-541 DSHPNAEFEYRMET
+541 DTHPERYIECADMNR
-555 NGYDVK
+555 NGYNVK
-561 ENYIESVVNDLEKIG
+561 WSDGEFYDFYISELPTEVDYKKIFRNYR
-576 CSQEMK
+576 
-582 LLYALLYTG
+582 LY
-591 VGRDIWNDKYWLAS
+591 VIPRDSSSSYYWLAS
-605 PAASSSDCL
+605 PCTKFQDHL
-614 LGVNNTYFE
+614 LIVTYYGKV
-623 FNPNLEDLSGN
+623 SGDGN
-634 VDSAQY
+634 YQTQC
-640 EEHHGVRPVVCLQS
+640 VRPLVCLQS
-654 GVQLVSNGDG
+654 GIQLVSNGDG

>member
-42 KRIEQNYNNSNVTA
+42 KRIEENYNNSNVTA

-142 GILKLTKSTNQLVNS
+142 GILKLTRSTNQLVNS

-168 DIITYIDGSRVEKL
+168 GIITYVDGNREEKI
-182 YNSGTKSIEETYTV
+182 YNSGTKSIEESFTV
-196 TANGNYVFSVVE
+196 TQNGNYVFSVVE
-208 SDGTISDA
+208 ENGEISDA
-216 TMVVTN
+216 TMVITN
-222 VVSDS
+222 IVSAS
-227 IRMTPST
+227 INMTPST
-234 TNWTNKDITLTITW
+234 TNWTNKDVTLTITW

-260 IDNGNWTRYTGL
+260 INNGNWTRYTGL
-272 STVLTISENCTVK
+272 KTTLTISENCTVK

-345 KVEYTTNGTTIDG
+345 KVEYTTNGTKIDG

-371 TKANGTVVSKTQNIQ
+371 TKANGAVISKTQNIQ
-386 YLSGGNATEI
+386 YLSGGNTTEI

-405 RIVTNY
+405 REITNY
-411 ITPGED
+411 TDPSGDPDI
-417 KGTAWQIYYAD
+417 KWQIYYAD
-428 KKSDTIYLI
+428 KDSNTIYLI
-437 SLTNVDNTLI
+437 ADRYARNNYV
-447 PQSKGAYSIDKS
+447 PQSKGSYSIDKN
-459 GDYEINF
+459 GNYNINF

-474 GSANITDARVKKLI
+474 GSASITDARIKKLI

-505 AYLLDIDLWNTQ
+505 AYLLDIDLWNAQ

-530 PTVELFYKSLK
+530 PTIELLCKSYK
-541 DSHPNAEFEYRMET
+541 DTHPDR
-555 NGYDVK
+555 
-561 ENYIESVVNDLEKIG
+561 YIECANTNSSGYNVKWSDGKSYEIYISGLPTSIDYKKIFRNYR
-576 CSQEMK
+576 
-582 LLYALLYTG
+582 LYVIPETSNSSY
-591 VGRDIWNDKYWLAS
+591 YWLAS
-605 PAASSSDCL
+605 PSADSNGNL
-614 LGVNNTYFE
+614 LYVYYGGDVGRSTYYYY
-623 FNPNLEDLSGN
+623 L
-634 VDSAQY
+634 
-640 EEHHGVRPVVCLQS
+640 GVRPLVCLQS
-654 GVQLVSNGDG
+654 GIQLVSNGDG

>member
-42 KRIEQNYNNSNVTA
+42 KRIEESYNNSNVTA

-142 GILKLTKSTNQLVNS
+142 GILKLTRNTNQLVNS

-168 DIITYIDGSRVEKL
+168 GIITYVDGNREEKI
-182 YNSGTKSIEETYTV
+182 YNSGTKSIEESFTV
-196 TANGNYVFSVVE
+196 TQNGNYVFSVVE
-208 SDGTISDA
+208 ENGEISDA
-216 TMVVTN
+216 TMVITN
-222 VVSDS
+222 IVSAS
-227 IRMTPST
+227 INMTPST
-234 TNWTNKDITLTITW
+234 TNWTNKDVTLTITW

-260 IDNGNWTRYTGL
+260 INNGNWTRYTGL
-272 STVLTISENCTVK
+272 KTTLTISENCTVK

-290 GTDEMKTN
+290 GTNEMKTN

-309 PIVVAKSVDSAKL
+309 PIVVAKSVDTAKL

-371 TKANGTVVSKTQNIQ
+371 TKANGAVISKTQNIQ

-396 ANNAEIYYG
+396 ASNAEIYYG
-405 RIVTNY
+405 REVTNY
-411 ITPGED
+411 TDPGGD
-417 KGTAWQIYYAD
+417 PGIKWQIYYAD
-428 KKSDTIYLI
+428 KDSNTIYLI
-437 SLTNVDNTLI
+437 ADRYARNSYI
-447 PQSKGAYSIDKS
+447 PQSKGSYSITKN
-459 GDYEINF
+459 GNYNINF

-474 GSANITDARVKKLI
+474 GSASITDARVKKLI

-497 TNTNIRSI
+497 TNENIKSV
-505 AYLLDIDLWNTQ
+505 AYLLDIDLWNAQ

-530 PTVELFYKSLK
+530 PTIELLCKSYK
-541 DSHPNAEFEYRMET
+541 DTHPDR
-555 NGYDVK
+555 
-561 ENYIESVVNDLEKIG
+561 YIECANTDSYGYNVKWSDGTTYGYSVSGLQTRVDYTKIFRNYR
-576 CSQEMK
+576 
-582 LLYALLYTG
+582 LYVIPESSNSSY
-591 VGRDIWNDKYWLAS
+591 YWLAS
-605 PAASSSDCL
+605 PSAHNRLNL
-614 LGVNNTYFE
+614 LNVNY
-623 FNPNLEDLSGN
+623 DGD
-634 VDSAQY
+634 VDNRNSY
-640 EEHHGVRPVVCLQS
+640 GYLGVRPLVCLQS
-654 GVQLVSNGDG
+654 GIQLVSNGDG

>member
-132 AGTDQGTVTS
+132 AGGTQQGTVTS

-227 IRMTPST
+227 INMTPST
-234 TNWTNKDITLTITW
+234 TNWTNKDVTLTITW

-309 PIVVAKSVDSAKL
+309 PILTAKIINGTENKNVVA
-322 KEDGTVAI
+322 

-345 KVEYTTNGTTIDG
+345 KVEYVTNGTAIDG
-358 TVLPLGGEIKCTV
+358 TAVPLGGEIKCTV
-371 TKANGTVVSKTQNIQ
+371 TKANGAVVSKTQTIK

-405 RIVTNY
+405 REVTNY
-411 ITPGED
+411 TDPSGDPDI
-417 KGTAWQIYYAD
+417 KWQIYYAD
-428 KKSDTIYLI
+428 KDSNTIYLI
-437 SLTNVDNTLI
+437 ADRYARNSYV
-447 PQSKGAYSIDKS
+447 PQSKGAYSINKS
-459 GDYEINF
+459 GNYNINF

-474 GSANITDARVKKLI
+474 GSASITDARVKKLI

-497 TNTNIRSI
+497 TNENIKSV
-505 AYLLDIDLWNTQ
+505 AYLLDIDLWNVQ

-530 PTVELFYKSLK
+530 PTIELFCKSYKDTHPDRYIECAYM
-541 DSHPNAEFEYRMET
+541 DS
-555 NGYDVK
+555 NGYRGKWSDGSYGTHISKLPKSVDYTK
-561 ENYIESVVNDLEKIG
+561 IFRNYG
-576 CSQEMK
+576 
-582 LLYALLYTG
+582 LYVLPETSKSSY
-591 VGRDIWNDKYWLAS
+591 YWLAS
-605 PAASSSDCL
+605 PMAYNGRLFFVDNSGMIS
-614 LGVNNTYFE
+614 G
-623 FNPNLEDLSGN
+623 DLYN
-634 VDSAQY
+634 SAN
-640 EEHHGVRPVVCLQS
+640 GVRPVVCLQS

>member
-108 PEDLTNLLNQLK
+108 PEDLTNLLNKLK

-132 AGTDQGTVTS
+132 TGGTQQGTVTS

-234 TNWTNKDITLTITW
+234 TNWTNKDVTLTITW

-260 IDNGNWTRYTGL
+260 IDNGNWTRYTGIE
-272 STVLTISENCTVK
+272 TTLTISENCTVK

-309 PIVVAKSVDSAKL
+309 PIVVAKSLDSAKL

-371 TKANGTVVSKTQNIQ
+371 TKANGAVISKTQNIQ

-405 RIVTNY
+405 REITNY
-411 ITPGED
+411 TDPNGDPDI
-417 KGTAWQIYYAD
+417 KWQIYYAD
-428 KKSDTIYLI
+428 KDSNTIYLI
-437 SLTNVDNTLI
+437 ADRYARNSYI
-447 PQSKGAYSIDKS
+447 PQSKGSYSINKS
-459 GDYEINF
+459 GDYEIDI

-474 GSANITDARVKKLI
+474 GSASITDSRVKKLI

-497 TNTNIRSI
+497 TNTNIKSV
-505 AYLLDIDLWNTQ
+505 AYLLDIDLWNAQ

-530 PTVELFYKSLK
+530 PTIELLCKSYK
-541 DSHPNAEFEYRMET
+541 DTHPERYIECADMNR
-555 NGYDVK
+555 NGYNVK
-561 ENYIESVVNDLEKIG
+561 WSDGEFYDFYISELPTEVDYKKIFRNYR
-576 CSQEMK
+576 
-582 LLYALLYTG
+582 LY
-591 VGRDIWNDKYWLAS
+591 VIPRDSSSSYYWLAS
-605 PAASSSDCL
+605 PCTKFQDHL
-614 LGVNNTYFE
+614 LIVTYYGKV
-623 FNPNLEDLSGN
+623 SGDGN
-634 VDSAQY
+634 YQTQC
-640 EEHHGVRPVVCLQS
+640 VRPLVCLQS
-654 GVQLVSNGDG
+654 GIQLVSNGDG

>member
-42 KRIEQNYNNSNVTA
+42 KRIEESYNNSNVTA

-108 PEDLTNLLNQLK
+108 PEDLTNLLNKLK
-120 QEIKNE
+120 QEIKDE

-132 AGTDQGTVTS
+132 TGGTQQGTVTS

-234 TNWTNKDITLTITW
+234 TNWINRDITLTITW

-309 PIVVAKSVDSAKL
+309 PILTAKIINGTENKNVVA
-322 KEDGTVAI
+322 

-345 KVEYTTNGTTIDG
+345 KVEYVTNGTAIDG
-358 TVLPLGGEIKCTV
+358 TAVPLGGEIKCTV
-371 TKANGTVVSKTQNIQ
+371 TKANGAVVSKTQTIK

-405 RIVTNY
+405 REVTNY
-411 ITPGED
+411 TDPSGDPDI
-417 KGTAWQIYYAD
+417 KWQIYYAD
-428 KKSDTIYLI
+428 KDSNTIYLI
-437 SLTNVDNTLI
+437 ADRYARNSYV
-447 PQSKGAYSIDKS
+447 PQSKGSYSIDKS
-459 GDYEINF
+459 GNYEINF

-474 GSANITDARVKKLI
+474 GSASITDARVKKLI

-497 TNTNIRSI
+497 TNINIRSI

-530 PTVELFYKSLK
+530 PTIELLCKSYK
-541 DSHPNAEFEYRMET
+541 DTHPDR
-555 NGYDVK
+555 
-561 ENYIESVVNDLEKIG
+561 YIECANTDSYGYNVKWSDGTTYGYSVSGLQTRVDYTKIFRNYR
-576 CSQEMK
+576 
-582 LLYALLYTG
+582 LYVIPESSNSSY
-591 VGRDIWNDKYWLAS
+591 YWLAS
-605 PAASSSDCL
+605 PSAYNSNCL
-614 LGVNNTYFE
+614 LDVYYGGYVNSSHSDS
-623 FNPNLEDLSGN
+623 NL
-634 VDSAQY
+634 
-640 EEHHGVRPVVCLQS
+640 GVRPLVCLQS
-654 GVQLVSNGDG
+654 GIQLVSNGDG

>member
-182 YNSGTKSIEETYTV
+182 YNSGTKSIEENYTV

-227 IRMTPST
+227 INMTPST
-234 TNWTNKDITLTITW
+234 TNWTNKDVTLTITW

-260 IDNGNWTRYTGL
+260 IDNGNWTRYTGIE
-272 STVLTISENCTVK
+272 TTLTISENCTVK

-309 PIVVAKSVDSAKL
+309 PILTAKIVNGIENKNVVA
-322 KEDGTVAI
+322 
-330 SDYFTYSANGIAPIS
+330 SDYFTYNANGIAPIS
-345 KVEYTTNGTTIDG
+345 KVEYTTNGTKIDG
-358 TVLPLGGEIKCTV
+358 TSVPQGGEIKCTV
-371 TKANGTVVSKTQNIQ
+371 TKANGAVISKTQNIQ

-405 RIVTNY
+405 REVTNY
-411 ITPGED
+411 TDPSGDPDI
-417 KGTAWQIYYAD
+417 KWQIYYAD
-428 KKSDTIYLI
+428 KDSNTIYLI
-437 SLTNVDNTLI
+437 ADRYARNSYV
-447 PQSKGAYSIDKS
+447 PQSKGSYSIGKN
-459 GDYEINF
+459 GNYKINF

-474 GSANITDARVKKLI
+474 GSASITDARVKKLI

-497 TNTNIRSI
+497 TNINICSI
-505 AYLLDIDLWNTQ
+505 AYLLDIDLWNVQ

-530 PTVELFYKSLK
+530 PTIELFCKSYK
-541 DSHPNAEFEYRMET
+541 DTHPDR
-555 NGYDVK
+555 
-561 ENYIESVVNDLEKIG
+561 YIECADMNSDGYNVKWSDGSGDDGFGGLSG
-576 CSQEMK
+576 
-582 LLYALLYTG
+582 LPTG
-591 VGRDIWNDKYWLAS
+591 VDYKKIFRGYGLYVIPEYYSNSLYYWLAS
-605 PAASSSDCL
+605 PFANSIAL
-614 LGVNNTYFE
+614 FGVCIDGSMNYDTYTS
-623 FNPNLEDLSGN
+623 P
-634 VDSAQY
+634 Y
-640 EEHHGVRPVVCLQS
+640 GVRPVVCLQS
-654 GVQLVSNGDG
+654 GIKLISNGDG

>member
-132 AGTDQGTVTS
+132 AGADQGTVTS
-142 GILKLTKSTNQLVNS
+142 GILKLTRSTNQLVNS
-157 LTITATAESEN
+157 LTITATAESKN
-168 DIITYIDGSRVEKL
+168 GIITYVDGNREEKL
-182 YNSGTKSIEETYTV
+182 YNSGTKSIEESFTV
-196 TANGNYVFSVVE
+196 TQNGNYVFSVVE
-208 SDGTISDA
+208 ENGEISDA
-216 TMVVTN
+216 TMVITN
-222 VVSDS
+222 IVSNS
-227 IRMTPST
+227 INMTPST
-234 TNWTNKDITLTITW
+234 TNWTNKDVTLTITW

-260 IDNGNWTRYTGL
+260 INNGNWTRYAGRET
-272 STVLTISENCTVK
+272 TLTISENCTVK

-309 PIVVAKSVDSAKL
+309 PIVVAKSVDTAKL

-330 SDYFTYSANGIAPIS
+330 SDYFTYNANGIAPIS
-345 KVEYTTNGTTIDG
+345 EVEYTTNGTTIDG
-358 TVLPLGGEIKCTV
+358 TEIPLGGEIKCTV
-371 TKANGTVVSKTQNIQ
+371 IKANGAVISKTQNIQ
-386 YLSGGNATEI
+386 YLSGGNTTEI

-405 RIVTNY
+405 REVTNY
-411 ITPGED
+411 TDPSGDPDI
-417 KGTAWQIYYAD
+417 KWQIYYAD
-428 KKSDTIYLI
+428 KDSNTIYLI
-437 SLTNVDNTLI
+437 ADRYARNSYV
-447 PQSKGAYSIDKS
+447 PQSKGSYSIDKS
-459 GDYEINF
+459 GNYEIKF

-474 GSANITDARVKKLI
+474 GSASITDARVKKLI

-530 PTVELFYKSLK
+530 PTIELFCKSYK
-541 DSHPNAEFEYRMET
+541 DTHPDRYIECANT
-555 NGYDVK
+555 NSNGYNVK
-561 ENYIESVVNDLEKIG
+561 WSDGTKYDYYVSDLPTRVDYTKIFRNYR
-576 CSQEMK
+576 
-582 LLYALLYTG
+582 LYVIPERSNSDY
-591 VGRDIWNDKYWLAS
+591 YWLAS
-605 PAASSSDCL
+605 PTAYDDAYL
-614 LGVNNTYFE
+614 LRVDYY
-623 FNPNLEDLSGN
+623 GN
-634 VDSAQY
+634 VGRNYYYGSN
-640 EEHHGVRPVVCLQS
+640 GVRPLVCLQS
-654 GVQLVSNGDG
+654 GIQLVSNGDG

>member
-42 KRIEQNYNNSNVTA
+42 KKIEQNYNNSNVTA

-227 IRMTPST
+227 INMTPST
-234 TNWTNKDITLTITW
+234 TNWTNKDVTLTITW

-260 IDNGNWTRYTGL
+260 IDNGNWTRYTGIE
-272 STVLTISENCTVK
+272 TTLTISENCTVK

-309 PIVVAKSVDSAKL
+309 PIVVAKSLDSAKL

-371 TKANGTVVSKTQNIQ
+371 TKANGAVISKTQNIQ

-405 RIVTNY
+405 REVTNY
-411 ITPGED
+411 TDPSGDPDI
-417 KGTAWQIYYAD
+417 KWQIYYAD
-428 KKSDTIYLI
+428 KDSNTIYLI
-437 SLTNVDNTLI
+437 ADRYARNSYI
-447 PQSKGAYSIDKS
+447 PQSKGSYSINKS
-459 GDYEINF
+459 GDYEIDI

-474 GSANITDARVKKLI
+474 GSASITDSRVKKLI

-497 TNTNIRSI
+497 TNTNIKSV
-505 AYLLDIDLWNTQ
+505 AYLLDIDLWNAQ

-530 PTVELFYKSLK
+530 PTIELLCKSYK
-541 DSHPNAEFEYRMET
+541 DTHPERYIECADMNR
-555 NGYDVK
+555 NGYNVK
-561 ENYIESVVNDLEKIG
+561 WSDGEFYDFYISELPTEVDYKKIFRNYR
-576 CSQEMK
+576 
-582 LLYALLYTG
+582 LY
-591 VGRDIWNDKYWLAS
+591 VIPRDSSSSYYWLAS
-605 PAASSSDCL
+605 PCTKFQDHL
-614 LGVNNTYFE
+614 LIVTYYGKV
-623 FNPNLEDLSGN
+623 SGDGN
-634 VDSAQY
+634 YQTQC
-640 EEHHGVRPVVCLQS
+640 VRPLVCLQS
-654 GVQLVSNGDG
+654 GIQLVSNGDG

>member
-132 AGTDQGTVTS
+132 AGADQGTVTS
-142 GILKLTKSTNQLVNS
+142 GILKLTRSTNQLVNS
-157 LTITATAESEN
+157 LTITATAESKN
-168 DIITYIDGSRVEKL
+168 GIITYVDGNREEKI
-182 YNSGTKSIEETYTV
+182 YNSGTKSIEESFTV
-196 TANGNYVFSVVE
+196 TQNGNYVFSVVE
-208 SDGTISDA
+208 ENGEISDA
-216 TMVVTN
+216 TMVITN
-222 VVSDS
+222 IVSD
-227 IRMTPST
+227 IIDMTPST
-234 TNWTNKDITLTITW
+234 TNWTNKDVTLTINW

-260 IDNGNWTRYTGL
+260 IDNGNWTRYTGIE
-272 STVLTISENCTVK
+272 TTLTISENCTVK

-309 PIVVAKSVDSAKL
+309 PIVVAKSVDTAKL

-358 TVLPLGGEIKCTV
+358 TALPLGGEIKCTV
-371 TKANGTVVSKTQNIQ
+371 TKANGAVISKTQNIQ

-405 RIVTNY
+405 REVTNY
-411 ITPGED
+411 TDPSGDPDI
-417 KGTAWQIYYAD
+417 KWQIYYAD
-428 KKSDTIYLI
+428 KDSNTIYLI
-437 SLTNVDNTLI
+437 ADRYARNSYV
-447 PQSKGAYSIDKS
+447 PQSKGSYSIDKS
-459 GDYEINF
+459 GNYEIYL
-466 SSIYQAYT
+466 SSISQAYT
-474 GSANITDARVKKLI
+474 GSASITDARVKKLI

-497 TNTNIRSI
+497 TNTNIKSV
-505 AYLLDIDLWNTQ
+505 AYLLDIDLWNAQ

-530 PTVELFYKSLK
+530 PTIELFCKSYK
-541 DSHPNAEFEYRMET
+541 DTHPDR
-555 NGYDVK
+555 
-561 ENYIESVVNDLEKIG
+561 YIECADMNSDGYNVKWSDGTTYGDSVSGLPTRVDYTKIFRNYR
-576 CSQEMK
+576 
-582 LLYALLYTG
+582 LYVIPKSSNSG
-591 VGRDIWNDKYWLAS
+591 IYWLAS
-605 PAASSSDCL
+605 PSAFTGSYL
-614 LGVNNTYFE
+614 LNVRYDGDVYRNRYDS
-623 FNPNLEDLSGN
+623 NL
-634 VDSAQY
+634 
-640 EEHHGVRPVVCLQS
+640 GVRPLVCLQS
-654 GVQLVSNGDG
+654 GIQLVSNGDG
-664 TYKLSK
+664 TYRLSK

>member
-42 KRIEQNYNNSNVTA
+42 KRIEENYNNSNVTA

-234 TNWTNKDITLTITW
+234 TNWINRDITLTITW

-371 TKANGTVVSKTQNIQ
+371 TKANGAVISKTQNIQ

-405 RIVTNY
+405 REITNY
-411 ITPGED
+411 TDPNGDPDI
-417 KGTAWQIYYAD
+417 KWQIYYVD
-428 KKSDTIYLI
+428 KDSNTIYLI
-437 SLTNVDNTLI
+437 ADRCARNSYI
-447 PQSKGAYSIDKS
+447 PQSKGSYSIDKS
-459 GDYEINF
+459 GEYGINF

-474 GSANITDARVKKLI
+474 GSASITDARVKKLI

-497 TNTNIRSI
+497 TNENIRSI

-530 PTVELFYKSLK
+530 PTIELFCKSYK
-541 DSHPNAEFEYRMET
+541 DTHPER
-555 NGYDVK
+555 
-561 ENYIESVVNDLEKIG
+561 YIECANTDSYGYNVKWSDGKRYGIDISGLPTSVDYKKIFRNYG
-576 CSQEMK
+576 IYVIPEI
-582 LLYALLYTG
+582 LNLYA
-591 VGRDIWNDKYWLAS
+591 YWLVSPVSSYEAS
-605 PAASSSDCL
+605 MF
-614 LGVNNTYFE
+614 Y
-623 FNPNLEDLSGN
+623 
-634 VDSAQY
+634 VDY
-640 EEHHGVRPVVCLQS
+640 EGKISYVSCDFDIGLGVRPVVCLQS
-654 GVQLVSNGDG
+654 GVQLVANGDG
-664 TYKLSK
+664 TYRLSK